1 MPSQGLPSRSSAMA
15 LGAAMVFWAL
25 LVVFSGVGPAAAAD
39 VAIPQP
45 DGGHTD
51 AELRTAAPRT
61 SLLLRYAIDDRD
73 KDLVRAPESIAAVA
87 AAGPDA
93 LYIAQRNDFLAQD
106 LSRTAII
113 DVSDLAFP

>member
-1 MPSQGLPSRSSAMA
+1 ASYASFLSPQ
-15 LGAAMVFWAL
+15 GAAGRIFYGYQRVDIETKA
-25 LVVFSGVGPAAAAD
+25 VT
-39 VAIPQP
+39 IPQP

-87 AAGPDA
+87 TTGPDA
-93 LYIAQRNDFLAQD
+93 FYIAQRNDFLAQD
-106 LSRTAII
+106 LARTAII